1 VLLTATDPE
10 NHMGYKLVFDRSKCQ
25 GYANCLIEAPEI
37 WDFDE
42 DEDVAVLREE
52 LPAEELRTKAE
63 ASVRGCPASAIT
75 IADVS
80 P

>member
-1 VLLTATDPE
+1 
-10 NHMGYKLVFDRSKCQ
+10 MGYRMVFDRSKCQ

-42 DEDVAVLREE
+42 DEDVAVLRQEE
-52 LPAEELRTKAE
+52 PGEELREKAE
-63 ASVRGCPASAIT
+63 NSARGCPASAIT
-75 IADVS
+75 VEDV

>member
-1 VLLTATDPE
+1 MAF
-10 NHMGYKLVFDRSKCQ
+10 LVTFTPSLCQ

-42 DEDVAVLREE
+42 ENDIAVLKDVSPDER
-52 LPAEELRTKAE
+52 LLDKAR
-63 ASVRGCPASAIT
+63 ASARGCPAHAIS
-75 IADVS
+75 VEEQ